1 MDNIYK
7 FRASTS
13 VQHLQHLNNDKQF
26 YSEDEQ
32 TDTKQKEE
40 VCLKQICKA
49 PSKMSHFS
57 QNLTGYQTDDSDKD
71 SPKNRQKGPT
81 SQKPSKFRNI
91 ISGIEGDIE
100 GAEEER
106 DEDIQTQKVQSNNED
121 PYNIKNQANK
131 IQQRMK
137 EYNNQQIQQVKIQRD
152 VNSDI
157 ELSKA
162 KQNIQCKM
170 FNHPFRHLIYGP
182 SIGEGTFKKFLQL
195 TQRGL
200 IYSTRC
206 LKGPS
211 NNFIKTKMQVLPEA
225 RIPKA
230 KTLLLDL
237 DETLIHSCS
246 SREIYQTCILAV
258 SDQGEEAR
266 IYLNVRPFC
275 QWFLQQM
282 SLLYTIYVYTASS
295 SAYANTIV
303 KYLDPKGLWIS
314 GILSRQNCLETKN
327 GFYIK
332 DLRIIGNKQIKN
344 MLIVDNLTH
353 SFGFQIDNG
362 IPILEWHND
371 KNDQE
376 LKYLAT
382 YLMEAADQ
390 EDLGVFNKNKLRLLD
405 LIQYQFD

>member
-13 VQHLQHLNNDKQF
+13 AQHLQHLNNDKQF

-32 TDTKQKEE
+32 SESKQKDDFQ
-40 VCLKQICKA
+40 LKQLSKP

-57 QNLTGYQTDDSDKD
+57 KNLTGYQTDDSDKD
-71 SPKNRQKGPT
+71 SPRNAKQGPT
-81 SQKPSKFRNI
+81 SQKLSKFRNLMK
-91 ISGIEGDIE
+91 GIEGDVE
-100 GAEEER
+100 GAEEDQE
-106 DEDIQTQKVQSNNED
+106 EDVNTYKTQGNNED
-121 PYNIKNQANK
+121 PYNVKYQETK
-131 IQQRMK
+131 IQQKMQ
-137 EYNNQQIQQVKIQRD
+137 ELNNQQVFQVKLQRN

-157 ELSKA
+157 ELSKS
-162 KQNIQCKM
+162 KQNARCK
-170 FNHPFRHLIYGP
+170 FSNHPFRHLIYGP
-182 SIGEGTFKKFLQL
+182 SIGETAFNKFLQL

-200 IYSTRC
+200 IYATRC

-211 NNFIKTKMQVLPEA
+211 NSFIKTKMQVLPEA
-225 RIPKA
+225 RTPKA

-246 SREIYQTCILAV
+246 AREKSQTCILAV
-258 SDQGEEAR
+258 SEQGEEAR

-303 KYLDPKGLWIS
+303 KYLDPKGQWIS

-332 DLRIIGNKQIKN
+332 DLRIIANKQIKN
-344 MLIVDNLTH
+344 MLIVDNLAH
-353 SFGFQIDNG
+353 SFGFQIENG
-362 IPILEWHND
+362 IPILEWHDD

-390 EDLGVFNKNKLRLLD
+390 EDLRLFNKNKLRLLD
-405 LIQYQFD
+405 LIEHKFD